1 MTTSKDLKRL
11 VRARMIKTGESYTT
25 ARAQLL
31 KKSKASPA
39 PAAAPAHP
47 ALAGM
52 AGMADAKVQAKTG
65 RTWAG
70 WVEVLDKHG
79 ASKMKH
85 ADIARL
91 LSAQYGTPDWW
102 TQTVTVGYE
111 RIKGLR
117 AKGQRMDG
125 TYEANKSRT
134 YAVPIGKLFDAW
146 AKPAIRRKWLGG
158 ATLTLR
164 TSSRPKY
171 LRFSHE
177 DGSVVVVGFI
187 PKGKAKSAVAVQHGK
202 LPGKEAASRAKDFW
216 AARLDALGDYLS
228 PRGGV
233 PT

>member
-11 VRARMIKTGESYTT
+11 VRSRMAKTGESYTT

-31 KKSKASPA
+31 KKSKAPA
-39 PAAAPAHP
+39 PTPSPAHP

-52 AGMADAKVQAKTG
+52 AGMADAKVLAKTG
-65 RTWAG
+65 RTWAE
-70 WVEVLDKHG
+70 WVEVLDGHG
-79 ASKMKH
+79 ASKLKH

-134 YAVPIGKLFDAW
+134 FAVPIGRLFDAW
-146 AKPAIRRKWLGG
+146 AKPAERRKWL
-158 ATLTLR
+158 ADSALTLR

-171 LRFSHE
+171 LRFSHD
-177 DGSVVVVGFI
+177 DGSVVVVGFLS
-187 PKGKAKSAVAVQHGK
+187 KGRAKSAVAVQHGK
-202 LPGKEAASRAKDFW
+202 LPSREAAARMKGYW
-216 AARLDALGDYLS
+216 ADQLDALREVLT
-228 PRGGV
+228 V
-233 PT
+233 